1 MKKIIALGSL
11 ILMAIP
17 FQASATLI
25 PAFGPNGAKPT
36 IVDLG
41 QFNAGTYLLTG
52 SGTVALVPDNSI
64 IIRPDGTPNSLITKA
79 GYSYFNPNGSYTA
92 DGKYGPAGANAK
104 IGALIGTLNANP
116 TSANDW
122 FLIGYS
128 KQLTLSGTQ
137 HIYAAVNDTAYPDNH
152 GAFNLSVAAVAAIP
166 EPESCLLMF
175 TGLAFMGLVVRGKN
189 KKVLPTC

>member
-11 ILMAIP
+11 VLMAIP
-17 FQASATLI
+17 LQASATLI
-25 PAFGPNGAKPT
+25 PAYSPTMGKPT

-52 SGTVALVPDNSI
+52 SGTVDLTNGTAI
-64 IIRPDGTPNSLITKA
+64 TTRPDGTPDHVVTKA
-79 GYSYFNPNGSYTA
+79 GYSYFNPDGSFTA
-92 DGKYGPAGANAK
+92 DGKYGLAGTNAK

-128 KQLTLSGTQ
+128 KQLTLGGTQ
-137 HIYAAVNDTAYPDNH
+137 HIYAAINDTAYPDNH
-152 GAFNLSVAAVAAIP
+152 GSYNVSVSVAAVP

-175 TGLAFMGLVVRGKN
+175 TGLAFMGLVARGKN
-189 KKVLPTC
+189 KKVPSTC